1 MFRYKDADGRLFK
14 IVTLGDYS
22 QKSIDE
28 MKQQNLIHTTST
40 GKEYKKYYLDEF
52 QLAIGSLWNDI
63 PNISHGKNPEVV
75 GYPTQKPERLLERII
90 RASSNPGDLVLDCFM
105 GSGTTQAVALK
116 LGRRFIGADINLG
129 AVEVTTKRLLEVAEE
144 IQGRNFSRVNL
155 PSKKKILNNSQTF
168 YTGFELYNVN
178 NYDSIS

>member
-1 MFRYKDADGRLFK
+1 MRKSDDCSFNQQFKQKDELTHTQLKEFRYKEPDGRLFK

-22 QKSIDE
+22 EKSINE
-28 MKQQNLIHTTST
+28 MRQKNLIHTTST

-75 GYPTQKPERLLERII
+75 GYPTQKPEALLGRII
-90 RASSNPGDLVLDCFM
+90 KASSNPGDLIFDCFM
-105 GSGTTQAVALK
+105 GSGTTQAVAMK

-129 AVEVTTKRLLEVAEE
+129 AVEITTKRLLKIAAK
-144 IQGRNFSRVNL
+144 IQEN
-155 PSKKKILNNSQTF
+155 
-168 YTGFELYNVN
+168 TGQEGN
-178 NYDSIS
+178 